1 MIMKEKFDD
10 DFMQKE
16 EFKEQQENQILDN
29 QQLDLQ
35 KQQSLGNIQ
44 QDARKT
50 QQVLAPHE
58 QVEKKI
64 GATVPVVK
72 DKVSIPGGEP
82 PMEPEPVQVIEK
94 YEAIEGK
101 ADADYDNVLE
111 TWEKYRQMGTTT
123 PLSVRIKQLKNVET
137 NASRYCRW
145 KITFFM
151 NKNSV
156 KYKRYLQI
164 EEIKKKAKEQL
175 PELRKNYK
183 KQLDVQ
189 EVKTDDGL
197 TRNFNKRFLPV
208 KLLSMIVGATVTGI
222 KSLGRAI
229 FGIQNESYYRDST
242 FGNGTITY
250 GNMFIESVQSL
261 FVFGDKKKK
270 LSKEEEARRIAQ
282 ENENNLYYEDIEGTE
297 EVVIRENDIEHITV
311 MNDVYHGLLD
321 DQRALLALYKK
332 GKKSKDKQVRALE
345 DRIREKMQR
354 VTDFNEAAA
363 VEHRLHT
370 VDARELEEQLDKYR
384 S

>member
-44 QDARKT
+44 QDAQKT

-123 PLSVRIKQLKNVET
+123 PLDVRIRQLKNVET

-164 EEIKKKAKEQL
+164 EEIKKKAKAKL

-183 KQLDVQ
+183 TQLDVQ
-189 EVKTDDGL
+189 QVKTDDRL
-197 TRNFNKRFLPV
+197 TRNFNNRFLPV
-208 KLLSMIVGATVTGI
+208 RLLSMIVGATVTGI
-222 KSLGRAI
+222 KSLGRAM
-229 FGIQNESYYRDST
+229 FGIQNGSYYRDSD
-242 FGNGTITY
+242 FGNETITY

-297 EVVIRENDIEHITV
+297 EVAVRENEDHVAV
-311 MNDVYHGLLD
+311 MTDVYHGLLD

-345 DRIREKMQR
+345 DQVREKMQR
-354 VTDFNEAAA
+354 ITSFNETAV
-363 VEHRLHT
+363 VEHRVHT